1 MAKKSSRKYS
11 QTESLFAP
19 SLFDYDTEDV
29 YNDEGASFEVVA
41 PEKVRDENPDA
52 VDADSKEEIT
62 EESALR
68 RDNALRFISFGS
80 GSSGNCAYIGTPN
93 GEGILIDAGVDE
105 KIVYGTLDKYG
116 ITPYMIK
123 GICLTHDHG
132 DHIRYAYKL
141 VRKYRH
147 IGVYCTPRVLDG
159 IFRRHSISR
168 SLRDRHV
175 PIFKEIPFKAAGME
189 ITAFEVPHD
198 GSDNAGFFI
207 EYEGLKFAIATDIGN
222 IASRARNYLSQADF
236 MMLESNYNDAM
247 LTSGAYPEYLKS
259 RIRGANGHLEN
270 EIGAQFVADIYR
282 NANEGKL
289 RYLFLCH
296 LSKDNNTPECA
307 LQAYHKILGEKG
319 ISIGEGKET
328 IADRQC
334 DIQLVAL
341 PRYEPTRLYLLR

>member
-11 QTESLFAP
+11 QSESLFGP
-19 SLFDYDTEDV
+19 SLFDSTSDDTF
-29 YNDEGASFEVVA
+29 NDEEAAAFEVVA
-41 PEKVRDENPDA
+41 PAKLRENSGGAPVSHD
-52 VDADSKEEIT
+52 EIT
-62 EESALR
+62 AESAVR
-68 RDNALRFISFGS
+68 RDTSLRFISFGS
-80 GSSGNCAYIGTPN
+80 GSSGNCAYIGTPE
-93 GEGILIDAGVDE
+93 GEGILIDAGVDD
-105 KIVYGTLDKYG
+105 KIVYGTLAKYG
-116 ITPYMIK
+116 ITPYNIK

-141 VRKYRH
+141 VKKYRH

-168 SLRDRHV
+168 SLRERHV
-175 PIFKEIPFKAAGME
+175 PIFKEIPFKTAGLE

-207 EYEGLKFAIATDIGN
+207 EYEGMKFVIATDIGN

-236 MMLESNYNDAM
+236 MMLESNYNEEM
-247 LTSGAYPEYLKS
+247 LTNGSYPEYLKS

-270 EIGAQFVADIYR
+270 EVGARFIAEVYR
-282 NANEGKL
+282 GANAEKL
-289 RYLFLCH
+289 SYLFLCH

-307 LQAYHKILGEKG
+307 VEAYHRILSEAG
-319 ISIGEGKET
+319 IRVGEGKET
-328 IADRQC
+328 LEDREC

-341 PRYEPTRLYLLR
+341 PRYEPTRLYLLRK